1 MACGNGQA
9 ARRSKMFIASRLFLM
24 RQSQAFLGSILVLMV
39 PVTVAGAEIGG
50 KPEKAESTIA
60 YVSPSA
66 AFTPL
71 FVAAEAGLFAK
82 YGLKVKLQFLNAT
95 VAVKGLLAEEVDIC
109 VDGPNLITPRLG
121 GAPVKYFGA
130 YMQRYVFQIWGAKE
144 IAKLE
149 QLKGKVIAVQ
159 SARGAIDIAT
169 REALKKYGLIPDSD
183 VKFTYNQQGTPAIL
197 TGILTGKTPA
207 GTLSAPI
214 TLEAQ
219 KAGLNLLADI
229 AELNIPGLQGAY
241 GATEKFHSNNPNAI
255 YAFSKAM
262 AEGVVVARKDSAGAK
277 RAIGKFLKVDD
288 PKILDASYD
297 GYAPYWEM
305 SLAVRDQVIRAE
317 LDYLDEK
324 EFPKAKNANPR
335 EFFDNSF
342 VENLER
348 SGFFAS
354 ISLGRQK

>member
-1 MACGNGQA
+1 MV
-9 ARRSKMFIASRLFLM
+9 RRRRHFVLSTLLFL
-24 RQSQAFLGSILVLMV
+24 IIPVL
-39 PVTVAGAEIGG
+39 VAGAEIGG
-50 KPEKAESTIA
+50 KPEKGELTVA

-71 FVAAEAGLFAK
+71 FVASEAGLFTK
-82 YGLKVKLQFLNAT
+82 YGLKVKLQFLNAS

-109 VDGPNLITPRLG
+109 VDGPNLIIPRFS

-144 IAKLE
+144 ITKLE
-149 QLKGKVIAVQ
+149 QLKGNVVAVQ
-159 SARGAIDIAT
+159 TARGAIDIAT
-169 REALKKYGLIPDSD
+169 RETLKKNGLVPDSD
-183 VKFTYNQQGTPAIL
+183 VKFTYNAQGTPAIL
-197 TGILTGKTPA
+197 TGILTGRTSA

-241 GATEKFHSNNPNAI
+241 GATEKFLSNYPNTL

-262 AEGVVVARKDSAGAK
+262 AEGIVLARKDSAAAK
-277 RAIGKFLKVDD
+277 RAIAKLVKVDD

-297 GYAPYWEM
+297 AYAPYLEM
-305 SLAVRDQVIRAE
+305 TLAVRDQVIRAE

-324 EFPKAKNANPR
+324 EFPKAKNANAR

-342 VENLER
+342 VETLER

-354 ISLGRQK
+354 IGFGRQK